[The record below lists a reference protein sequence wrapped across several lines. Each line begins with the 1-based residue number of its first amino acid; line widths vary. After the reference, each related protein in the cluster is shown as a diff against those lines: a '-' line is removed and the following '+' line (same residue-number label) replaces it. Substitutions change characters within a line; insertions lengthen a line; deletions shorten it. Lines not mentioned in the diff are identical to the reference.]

1 MNEPTLLKIAT
12 DTVALFGRN
21 IVMRILSYSTAFL
34 TARVLGP
41 EMFGLLGIINQVPSL
56 AKFGSFGYD
65 GVAVREI
72 SHISQTTQTERIKSL
87 RNVTFTA
94 DMIWSLLLSFSVFA
108 ASYLFERQ
116 EIYWGLKIAS
126 LSLFASQI
134 IRLYVANVRLDK
146 NFQLLSVVQSV
157 AHVINTILVVGTIFF
172 IGMYSVLM
180 AGLATSV
187 LLICI
192 YQKTVGLRFTF
203 EYDRHELWRLTKI
216 ATPISIATVLYGLW
230 AWSER
235 ILVLWFFGLETLGIY
250 SLAIAGV
257 QAGLMLSTS
266 VLEAFVIHVFQTL
279 GDTRGQVKDIAA
291 KKLLHVSTIS
301 ISYGCPIVG
310 ASIIFIGPAMVNSFL
325 PEYTDIIRFLPW
337 VAGILWIQGL
347 PLTYRASLTSARI
360 DKQWLN
366 TVQGGVSLVL
376 FVALAYLI
384 HIFESTLIAPLAAKL
399 IAYTVLAFW
408 GLYTAGS
415 YLYEDISECLGLLF
429 QYLVPL
435 FWSVPC
441 IFIASQIGGV
451 NWLGGILSFCCFMIL
466 YLPIVIW
473 QCLKVD
479 LIRLGPGLVI
489 SFPWNRNINNT

>member
-1 MNEPTLLKIAT
+1 M
-12 DTVALFGRN
+12 
-21 IVMRILSYSTAFL
+21 
-34 TARVLGP
+34 
-41 EMFGLLGIINQVPSL
+41 
-56 AKFGSFGYD
+56 
-65 GVAVREI
+65 
-72 SHISQTTQTERIKSL
+72 
-87 RNVTFTA
+87 
-94 DMIWSLLLSFSVFA
+94 
-108 ASYLFERQ
+108 
-116 EIYWGLKIAS
+116 
-126 LSLFASQI
+126 
-134 IRLYVANVRLDK
+134 
-146 NFQLLSVVQSV
+146 
-157 AHVINTILVVGTIFF
+157 
-172 IGMYSVLM
+172 
-180 AGLATSV
+180 
-187 LLICI
+187 
-192 YQKTVGLRFTF
+192 
-203 EYDRHELWRLTKI
+203 
-216 ATPISIATVLYGLW
+216 
-230 AWSER
+230 
-235 ILVLWFFGLETLGIY
+235 LWFFGLETLGIY

-384 HIFESTLIAPLAAKL
+384 HIF
-399 IAYTVLAFW
+399 
-408 GLYTAGS
+408 
-415 YLYEDISECLGLLF
+415 
-429 QYLVPL
+429 
-435 FWSVPC
+435 
-441 IFIASQIGGV
+441 
-451 NWLGGILSFCCFMIL
+451 GGILSFCCFMIL